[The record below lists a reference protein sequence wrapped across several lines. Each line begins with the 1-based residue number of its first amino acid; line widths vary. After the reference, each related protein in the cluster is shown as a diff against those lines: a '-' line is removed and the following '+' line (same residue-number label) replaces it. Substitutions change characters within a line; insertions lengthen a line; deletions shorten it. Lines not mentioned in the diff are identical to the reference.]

1 MGSTARGQER
11 RRGGKRRPEEERGG
25 WEEKGEKGGGAHLLL
40 QLRLGQQLGD
50 EVQADVDGGDA
61 CHGEGQQG
69 LGVALGGDGPRGE
82 ETRRQRGNSEG
93 TGQKKKKKKREQGR
107 EGGEERRG
115 REGEV
120 KNERDV

>member
-11 RRGGKRRPEEERGG
+11 RRGEERRREEERRGG
-25 WEEKGEKGGGAHLLL
+25 EEKGEKGGGAHLLL

-93 TGQKKKKKKREQGR
+93 TGQKKKKKKNYKGLRASLTN
-107 EGGEERRG
+107 RG
-115 REGEV
+115 
-120 KNERDV
+120 